1 MDVPE
6 VVERVLG
13 EGTFTVAKFAESFG
27 ALVEAA
33 GGPQKLRSLV
43 LELAVRGCLDA
54 QSQIEPSPTTDA
66 TTDLADLPFALP
78 PSWEWQSLGS
88 LAVATDY
95 GTSQKAHSEPSG
107 IPVIRMNNIQD
118 RRLDLNSLK
127 YVPKS
132 TDGLPALL
140 LQSGDLLFNR
150 TNSFELVGKMAVFR
164 EAEKFTFASYLI
176 RVRLGNRAI
185 PEYVNC
191 YFGSLTCRDSQIVPN
206 ITKQTNQA
214 NFNGTKLKA
223 VMVPLPPLA
232 EQKRI
237 VARVDQLMALIDQL
251 EAKENRK
258 REVGARFTKASL
270 EALTT
275 AESPQEFTT
284 AWTRIQSTWSTILD
298 RPDKVGELKRVVLEL
313 AFSGRLAQERA
324 GDTPVA
330 RIVQSIEEGWSG
342 FNRKEVL
349 TDVADDEI
357 PISPS
362 RWKWIR
368 LGNLAEVIGG
378 VTKGRDLRGRK
389 LSSIPYLRVANVQ
402 QGFLDLTEMKE
413 IEIPAEELP
422 KYRLEIGDVLFTEG
436 GDWDKLGRSGVWVGE
451 IKTCIHQNHVFRARL
466 VSDFLA
472 PAWVSAF
479 ANSSLGR
486 RYFENAAKRTTNL
499 ASINMTQLRNC
510 PIPVPPVEERE
521 RIVAKVEQLLKLC
534 DALEVALRRS
544 EDRAAKL
551 VEAVVQEMVA

>member
-1 MDVPE
+1 LPQGWIWTEPQVVGEVAPRNQVDDGLATGFVPMTLVPLEFSGRVTHEVRPWGEIKKGYTHLADGDVGVAKITPCFQNRKSCVIRDLRNGVGAGTTE
-6 VVERVLG
+6 LHVLRPNRRVVEPRFLLL
-13 EGTFTVAKFAESFG
+13 FY
-27 ALVEAA
+27 
-33 GGPQKLRSLV
+33 RSARFV
-43 LELAVRGCLDA
+43 LEGVARMTGTAGQQRVPV
-54 QSQIEPSPTTDA
+54 EF
-66 TTDLADLPFALP
+66 FAAAPL
-78 PSWEWQSLGS
+78 
-88 LAVATDY
+88 
-95 GTSQKAHSEPSG
+95 
-107 IPVIRMNNIQD
+107 
-118 RRLDLNSLK
+118 
-127 YVPKS
+127 
-132 TDGLPALL
+132 
-140 LQSGDLLFNR
+140 
-150 TNSFELVGKMAVFR
+150 
-164 EAEKFTFASYLI
+164 
-176 RVRLGNRAI
+176 
-185 PEYVNC
+185 
-191 YFGSLTCRDSQIVPN
+191 
-206 ITKQTNQA
+206 
-214 NFNGTKLKA
+214 
-223 VMVPLPPLA
+223 PLPPLA

-251 EAKENRK
+251 EAKQNRK
-258 REVGARFTKASL
+258 REVGSRFTKASL

-298 RPDKVGELKRVVLEL
+298 RPDKVWELKRVVLEL

-330 RIVQSIEEGWSG
+330 RIVQSIEENWSG

-378 VTKGRDLRGRK
+378 VTKGRDLKGRK

-551 VEAVVQEMVA
+551 VKAVVQEMVA

>member
-1 MDVPE
+1 VAAGKTTAMDVPE

-191 YFGSLTCRDSQIVPN
+191 YFGSLICRDRQIVPN

-298 RPDKVGELKRVVLEL
+298 RADKVPGLR
-313 AFSGRLAQERA
+313 RLALDVATKGLLVPPKPGEDARNLLGQIGADVPQVAPEDAPFEIPSHWMWMRLGSLGA
-324 GDTPVA
+324 FVGGGTPSKNNSEFWKGNIPWVSPKDMKRLYIDDAEDHISAEAVDSSATKLIRSPSLLMVLRGMILAHSFPVA
-330 RIVQSIEEGWSG
+330 LTTKTVTINQDMKALVLRVPAMAEFALLACRAARDRVLAKVQRSSHGTCRLESE
-342 FNRKEVL
+342 
-349 TDVADDEI
+349 DVANLPI
-357 PISPS
+357 PIPP
-362 RWKWIR
+362 
-368 LGNLAEVIGG
+368 LAEQ
-378 VTKGRDLRGRK
+378 K
-389 LSSIPYLRVANVQ
+389 
-402 QGFLDLTEMKE
+402 
-413 IEIPAEELP
+413 
-422 KYRLEIGDVLFTEG
+422 
-436 GDWDKLGRSGVWVGE
+436 
-451 IKTCIHQNHVFRARL
+451 
-466 VSDFLA
+466 
-472 PAWVSAF
+472 
-479 ANSSLGR
+479 
-486 RYFENAAKRTTNL
+486 
-499 ASINMTQLRNC
+499 
-510 PIPVPPVEERE
+510 
-521 RIVAKVEQLLKLC
+521 RIVAKVEHLMELC
-534 DALEVALRRS
+534 DVLEAALRRS